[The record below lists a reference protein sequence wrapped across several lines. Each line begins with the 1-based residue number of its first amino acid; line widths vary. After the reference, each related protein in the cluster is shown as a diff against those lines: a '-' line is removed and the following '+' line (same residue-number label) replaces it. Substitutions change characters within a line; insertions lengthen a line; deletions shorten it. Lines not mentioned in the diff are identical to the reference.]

1 MTDTHFRL
9 EMQGPRATLT
19 LDNPP
24 LKNRLLGS
32 DLPGLMTL
40 LDQVEANKDLRVL
53 VLTASGEGSF
63 CAGYDVGKIAPRDW
77 EKNPIEMAADKIE
90 ALAIPT
96 ICSMNGNCYGAA
108 VDFTLACDFRIG
120 VPAMDVAIPAG
131 RLGVHYWVNGLR
143 RNVERLGLSFAKRL
157 YVGYETFKGPD
168 LLALGYLDQMV
179 PFPELKAATD
189 RYADRVAGL
198 APLAVQGMK
207 RALNAIA
214 RGRLDEKAAQETI
227 NACMNS
233 EDAKEGPRAFAEKRK
248 PVFQGR

>member
-9 EMQGPRATLT
+9 DIQGPRATIT

-24 LKNRLLGS
+24 MKNRLLRT
-32 DLPGLMTL
+32 DLPGLVKL
-40 LDQVEANKDLRVL
+40 LDQVAANKDLRVL

-63 CAGYDVGKIAPRDW
+63 CAGYDVGKIEPREWD
-77 EKNPIEMAADKIE
+77 ENPIEIAADRIE

-96 ICSMNGNCYGAA
+96 ICSLNGNCYGAA

-120 VPAMDVAIPAG
+120 VPAMEVAIPAG
-131 RLGVHYWVNGLR
+131 RLGVHYWLNGLR
-143 RNVERLGLSFAKRL
+143 RNVERLGLSLAKRM
-157 YVGYETFKGPD
+157 YVGYETLKGPE
-168 LLALGYLDQMV
+168 LLALGYLDHMV
-179 PFPELKAATD
+179 PFTDLKAATD

-207 RALNAIA
+207 RALNQIA
-214 RGRLDEKAAQETI
+214 RGKVDEKLVKETI
-227 NACMNS
+227 RVCMAS

-248 PVFQGR
+248 PVFHGR